1 MIRRPPRSTRTDTLF
16 PYTTLFRSLDPAHA
30 HRAGPAFDVG
40 VLGLQVRSGL
50 VGQQRGDLGG
60 QLAKGLGAVVG
71 ATHQAEL
78 VLHERVADFD
88 DFHAAKSSAWVGA
101 TPPTAAKSKTVG
113 GVAPTYGR
121 LVRTT
126 SADRERVGWG
136 KRVGVSV

>member
-1 MIRRPPRSTRTDTLF
+1 MRISDWRS
-16 PYTTLFRSLDPAHA
+16 
-30 HRAGPAFDVG
+30 DVCSSD
-40 VLGLQVRSGL
+40 L
-50 VGQQRGDLGG
+50 QRGDLGG

-121 LVRTT
+121 LVRTP
-126 SADRERVGWG
+126 SASPAERKSVVEERVCTS
-136 KRVGVSV
+136 VLISVVAVSVQKQNERDTA